1 MSNKYETYNHLQE
14 PVKSFE
20 DLQGRLL
27 CKIVNLGDELH
38 FHLTEDHYVRM
49 YHQQDCC
56 ESVSIEDI
64 VGDLDDLVGTPLLL
78 VEEVSNY
85 EPDERPVDEDD
96 YSYDSETWTYY
107 RFRTIKGSV
116 DIRWYG
122 TSNGYYSE
130 SVDIEIVGAG
140 NSEVE

>member
-1 MSNKYETYNHLQE
+1 MSYKKYETYNYMQE
-14 PVKSFE
+14 PVTSFE
-20 DLQGRLL
+20 DLTGRVLYRVEQ
-27 CKIVNLGDELH
+27 IGNDELR
-38 FHLTEDHYVRM
+38 FYLTEDHYVRM

-56 ESVSIEDI
+56 ESVTIEDI

-78 VEEVSNY
+78 AEEVSG
-85 EPDERPVDEDD
+85 DD
-96 YSYDSETWTYY
+96 PAPSEEYYDSYTWTYY

-130 SVDIEIVGAG
+130 SVDIEIV
-140 NSEVE
+140 EKET